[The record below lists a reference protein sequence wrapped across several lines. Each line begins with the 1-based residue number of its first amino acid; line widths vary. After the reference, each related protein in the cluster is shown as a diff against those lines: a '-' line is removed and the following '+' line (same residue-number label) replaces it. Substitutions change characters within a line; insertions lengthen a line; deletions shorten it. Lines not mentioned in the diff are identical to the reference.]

1 MRAGTVQAMSFL
13 MALGLVIASAA
24 IMERH
29 RPAPGTQNWGFPL
42 VARPALDVPAAA
54 PETPNAAPADA
65 AAAAA
70 NATPAAAPA
79 PQPNDALPDLPVQN
93 IKPMAARPVPDTG
106 PPPPSSYDYP
116 EPVNPPRGAASG
128 SYRNGAYSPGRTQS
142 ATPPTLSGPARA
154 AGTVSIAIDGHI
166 VTLFGVLPPASTD
179 RCQRDRGD
187 ARSCFD
193 VAQEVL
199 AERIARSPQVTCRLP
214 AGIGSTDPRRVC
226 VDATGADLAAALVG
240 EGLAIADRRQGRDY
254 EFAEG
259 SARKDRKGLWRYR

>member
-1 MRAGTVQAMSFL
+1 MRAGTVQGLSFL
-13 MALGLVIASAA
+13 LALGLVVVSAA

-29 RPAPGTQNWGFPL
+29 RPAPGTAQWGFPL
-42 VARPALDVPAAA
+42 VARPEIDVPAPPPEASAA
-54 PETPNAAPADA
+54 EPAEA
-65 AAAAA
+65 NAAAA
-70 NATPAAAPA
+70 NLAPAAAPA
-79 PQPNDALPDLPVQN
+79 PAPNPALPDLPVQD
-93 IKPMAARPVPDTG
+93 IKPLAARPVPDTG

-116 EPVNPPRGAASG
+116 EPVNPPRGIAGG
-128 SYRNGAYSPGRTQS
+128 SYRNGVYSPGRTQS

-154 AGTVSIAIDGHI
+154 AGTVSISIDGHI

-179 RCQRDRGD
+179 RCQRERGE

-193 VAQEVL
+193 AAQEAL
-199 AERIARSPQVTCRLP
+199 AERVARSPKVTCRLP
-214 AGIGSTDPRRVC
+214 AGIGNSDPRRVC